1 MTEAT
6 QGNSSTQMSDSKK
19 PKSKNDYD
27 VLIVGGGMVGA
38 SMAYALAPLAL
49 KVAVVEAYV
58 FDPSASLP
66 AYDDRSI
73 ALAYGSRLI
82 YEGMGIWDQLASHV
96 APIRHIH
103 VSDRGHLGATRLHAE
118 QEKVPDLG
126 YVVESRELGKV
137 LYEQLQASSVD
148 WIAPAKVTR
157 FEQNDQGVDVV
168 LDKQGKEEQITAS
181 VVIAADGTQSFIR
194 SLCGIGVQQADYH
207 QTAIIANVSTDKPAE
222 AWAYERFTEQGPIA
236 LLPMMQAG
244 KDYRWSLVWT
254 HPPEQVEAVQTM
266 SDEEFLNA
274 LQQAFGFRAG
284 RFIKAGN
291 RSAYPLSLIRANNDV
306 QGRVVIIGNASHTLH
321 PVAGQGL
328 NLALRDVAVLAD
340 LLADVNQSYQ
350 QDCGHALLLDNYQQ
364 QRHPDYQRVMRY
376 TDTLVKAFSNDW
388 SILGH
393 LRAGGLMTVDRIKPL
408 KRLLAEQSMGL
419 KFRQSR
425 LSRGLSLQVSVA
437 GQSFE
442 SEAINV

>member
-1 MTEAT
+1 MTEENK
-6 QGNSSTQMSDSKK
+6 QSSSKQR
-19 PKSKNDYD
+19 NDYD

-38 SMAYALAPLAL
+38 SMAYALAPLGL

-58 FDPSASLP
+58 FDPSTSLP

-82 YEGMGIWDQLASHV
+82 YEGMGIWNRLASHV

-118 QEKVPDLG
+118 QEKVADLG

-137 LYEQLQASSVD
+137 LYEHLQTSNID
-148 WIAPAKVTR
+148 WIAPAKVTS
-157 FEQNDQGVDVV
+157 FEQNDQCVDVV
-168 LDKQGKEEQITAS
+168 LDKQEKEEHITADLL
-181 VVIAADGTQSFIR
+181 IAADGTHSFIR
-194 SLCGIGVQQADYH
+194 SLCGIGIQQDDYG
-207 QTAIIANVSTDKPAE
+207 QTAIIANVSTDKSSQG
-222 AWAYERFTEQGPIA
+222 WAYERFTEHGPIA
-236 LLPMMQAG
+236 LLPMTQTG
-244 KDYRWSLVWT
+244 NDYRWSLVWT
-254 HPPEQVEAVQTM
+254 HPPEKVDAIQSM
-266 SDEEFLNA
+266 SDDEFLQA

-284 RFIKAGN
+284 RFIKAGK
-291 RSAYPLSLIRANNDV
+291 RSAYPLSLIRANKDV

-340 LLADVNQSYQ
+340 LLANVDQYYQ
-350 QDCGHALLLDNYQQ
+350 QDCGNALLLDRYQQ
-364 QRHPDYQRVMRY
+364 QRNPDYQRVIRY

-419 KFRQSR
+419 KFRQAR
-425 LSRGLSLQVSVA
+425 LSRGLSLHSSMTNHK
-437 GQSFE
+437 QSKN
-442 SEAINV
+442 EAVNV